1 MEATK
6 NQIINGAIQYA
17 KGEVIAKI
25 PDKVFR
31 MGLSAIVAL
40 VEIKPQILD
49 KYLEHPLVK
58 VMASES
64 GAYDLDLMEEV
75 AQKVFAEY
83 GDLPIT
89 IKTNTMTDEKNRL
102 TFTVDDVSKL
112 KEYIERG

>member
-6 NQIINGAIQYA
+6 NQIINGAIQFA
-17 KGEVIAKI
+17 RNEVIAKI

-40 VEIKPQILD
+40 VEIKPELLD

-58 VMASES
+58 IMASES
-64 GAYDLDLMEEV
+64 GAYDLDLIGQV
-75 AQKVFAEY
+75 AEKIFSEY

-89 IKTNTMTDEKNRL
+89 IKTNTVTDEKNRL
-102 TFTVDDVSKL
+102 TFTADDVKKL